1 MDNWLN
7 LSPLI
12 LISFGCILFL
22 TSQKIKIILGS
33 IGIILISE
41 FFISFQFSAFI
52 SALIRLVASFA
63 AILAIYVSHKE
74 IKVTFVYSKQNELIF
89 RIVAFFM
96 FATFAVL
103 IAGGISKFLSIP
115 EEVVLG
121 GLVVIFSGIL
131 QLGISSSPSRVILGI
146 ILIYVGFSSMYSI
159 IESSLLVNGLI
170 SAVILILGGLGT
182 YFVIREVKETEV

>member
-7 LSPLI
+7 LVPLI
-12 LISFGCILFL
+12 LIFFGCILFL
-22 TSQKIKIILGS
+22 TSQNIKIVLGS
-33 IGIILISE
+33 IGLILFSE
-41 FFISFQFSAFI
+41 FFIDYQFSAFL
-52 SALIRLVASFA
+52 SALIRLIASFA
-63 AILAIYVSHKE
+63 AILTIYVSHRE
-74 IKVTFVYSKQNELIF
+74 IKITFVYATRNELIF

-96 FATFAVL
+96 FVTFAILV
-103 IAGGISKFLSIP
+103 AGSIGKFLGIP

-121 GLVVIFSGIL
+121 GLIVIFSGIL
-131 QLGISSSPSRVILGI
+131 QLGISSSPSKVILGI
-146 ILIYVGFSSMYSI
+146 ILVYIGFSSLYCI